1 MRTLLILLI
10 LLGFPALEIY
20 VLAKLAGT
28 IGWWLVPWLLSS
40 AVVGGWLVREA
51 GARVPLQLF
60 AALQSGHSLGFS
72 MLIGFRTVLA
82 GLLLIFPGVVSD
94 FLALILLLLPHPK
107 NVMPTAA
114 NDDVIDGEW
123 TQVNE
128 HDKLPRK

>member
-28 IGWWLVPWLLSS
+28 VGWWLLPWLLSS
-40 AVVGGWLVREA
+40 AAVGGWLVRDA
-51 GARVPLQLF
+51 GAMLPLRLF
-60 AALQSGHSLGFS
+60 AALQSGHSLSFS
-72 MLIGFRTVLA
+72 LLIGFRTVLA

-107 NVMPTAA
+107 VTMPTAA

-123 TQVNE
+123 TRVNE
-128 HDKLPRK
+128 HDKLR

>member
-72 MLIGFRTVLA
+72 MLIGSRTVLA